1 MEFTLSFNDEN
12 EGRDAAAAAEFS
24 TMIKDVVNTL
34 DNNCEDVRKEG
45 SFVPFVPFEYVPSW
59 EHRHHHINA
68 CIFAISRIPAIVLC
82 DEILN

>member
-45 SFVPFVPFEYVPSW
+45 SFVPFVRFEYVPS
-59 EHRHHHINA
+59 
-68 CIFAISRIPAIVLC
+68 
-82 DEILN
+82 